1 MSKDR
6 RPYIAVAQEL
16 FRHPK
21 WRRISKD
28 ARLWLLELWGY
39 CNEFRTDGMVHRSML
54 EEEGVKV
61 SKELLDAGWVEITA
75 DPDEFYMHDY
85 LEHQPSRTEIEQRM
99 KEAREAGKRGGE
111 KSNHVRN
118 HVKKGVI
125 DLTCEL
131 CPPPEPDPN

>member
-39 CNEFRTDGMVHRSML
+39 CNEFRTDGMVHRSVL
-54 EEEGVKV
+54 EEEGTKV
-61 SKELLDAGWVEITA
+61 AAELLSANWVEVTA

-85 LEHQPSRTEIEQRM
+85 LAHQPSASEIEERM
-99 KEAREAGKRGGE
+99 AANREASARGG
-111 KSNHVRN
+111 KKASHTRWHVNR
-118 HVKKGVI
+118 GII
-125 DLTCEL
+125 DPNCDL
-131 CPPPEPDPN
+131 CPGAEPDL